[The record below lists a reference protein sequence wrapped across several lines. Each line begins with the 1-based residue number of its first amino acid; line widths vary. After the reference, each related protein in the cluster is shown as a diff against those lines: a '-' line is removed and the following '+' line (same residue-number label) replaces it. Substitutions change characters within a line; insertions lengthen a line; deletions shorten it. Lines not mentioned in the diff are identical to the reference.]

1 MKWPRAHP
9 GCTILTGI
17 LAVLLASGCKEEPR
31 SAGRTGGA
39 IELTYWPAPNAQE
52 VELADSLVR
61 EWNALHPDVHVVM
74 QPIPVNQST
83 EEVLLAAI
91 AGKTTPDI
99 CSNINPIAL
108 RDYVASGG
116 LIPLDQF
123 ADFDSV
129 VTQRVP
135 RELLDLF
142 RTPDGHFYQVPW
154 KTNPVMMFY
163 NVRLMRAAG
172 VMRIPET
179 YAEYYAL
186 GDSVLEKLNARGG
199 GEIWVGERDIRPIW
213 WQRMFDFYPFYLS
226 ASCGQPLFRNDSV
239 VFGNSS
245 AEEVFAFFRT
255 CYARRYFPRT
265 SFFQSVD
272 PFMLEKKVTHI
283 AGPWQV
289 AAIRKFAPALEFDVS
304 PLPVPDG
311 RDCPVYTFGDFKNAA
326 IFTTTKHPREAWEFV
341 RFFLSARYDYL
352 LLRICDQIPVRGD
365 LLTNPLFAEYFKNN
379 PMMLKFAEQ
388 VPYTRG
394 MDSAPDMKEIF
405 DGISQEYEM
414 CAVYGTK
421 PPAQAVRDAVERA
434 RTIMEWNR

>member
-1 MKWPRAHP
+1 MKRSRIHRSGVA
-9 GCTILTGI
+9 LAGI
-17 LAVLLASGCKEEPR
+17 IAVLLISGCGERNGSHNE
-31 SAGRTGGA
+31 TGGN

-52 VELADSLVR
+52 VEFADSLVR
-61 EWNALHPDVHVVM
+61 EWNARHPGIHVVM
-74 QPIPVNQST
+74 QSIPVNQST

-91 AGKTTPDI
+91 AGKTTPDV

-116 LIPLDQF
+116 LVPLDQF
-123 ADFDSV
+123 PDFDSV
-129 VTQRVP
+129 VTQRIP
-135 RELLDLF
+135 RDLLGLF
-142 RTPDGHFYQVPW
+142 KTPDGHYYQVPW

-163 NVRLMRAAG
+163 NLRLLRATG
-172 VMRIPET
+172 GSSVPRT
-179 YAEYYAL
+179 YSDYYAL
-186 GDSVLEKLNARGG
+186 GDRVLEKLNGNG
-199 GEIWVGERDIRPIW
+199 KPEIWVGERDIRPIW
-213 WQRMFDFYPFYLS
+213 WQRMFDFYPFYLA
-226 ASCGQPLFRNDSV
+226 ASGGQPLFRNDSV
-239 VFGNSS
+239 AFGNSS
-245 AEEVFAFFRT
+245 AEEVLGFFRT

-289 AAIRKFAPALEFDVS
+289 AAIRKFAPTLEYSVN

-311 RDCPVYTFGDFKNAA
+311 REGPVYTFGDFKNVA
-326 IFTTTKHPREAWEFV
+326 IFTTTKHPREAWEFSK
-341 RFFLSARYDYL
+341 FLLSAEFDRL

-365 LLTNPLFAEYFKNN
+365 LLTNPLFAEYFRIN
-379 PMMLKFAEQ
+379 PMMMRFAEQ

-421 PPAQAVRDAVERA
+421 SPAQAVRDAVERA
-434 RTIMEWNR
+434 RTIVEWNR

>member
-1 MKWPRAHP
+1 ML
-9 GCTILTGI
+9 I
-17 LAVLLASGCKEEPR
+17 SGCGDGNSSR
-31 SAGRTGGA
+31 NGAGETV
-39 IELTYWPAPNAQE
+39 ELTYWPAPNAQE

-61 EWNALHPDVHVVM
+61 EWNALHPGVHVVM

-91 AGKTTPDI
+91 AGKTTPDV

-123 ADFDSV
+123 PDFDSV
-129 VTQRVP
+129 VAQRIP
-135 RELLDLF
+135 RELLGLF

-163 NVRLMRAAG
+163 NIRLLKAAG
-172 VMRIPET
+172 VGSIPRT

-186 GDSVLEKLNARGG
+186 GDRVIEKLNGAGKP
-199 GEIWVGERDIRPIW
+199 EIWVGERDIRPIW
-213 WQRMFDFYPFYLS
+213 WQRMFDFYPFYLA
-226 ASCGQPLFRNDSV
+226 ASGGQPLFRNDSV
-239 VFGNSS
+239 AFGNSS
-245 AEEVFAFFRT
+245 AEEVFTFFRT

-289 AAIRKFAPALEFDVS
+289 AAIRKFAPSLEYSVDPV
-304 PLPVPDG
+304 PVPDG
-311 RDCPVYTFGDFKNAA
+311 REGPVYTFGDFKNVAV
-326 IFTTTKHPREAWEFV
+326 FSTTKHPREAWAFV
-341 RFFLSARYDYL
+341 RFLLSARYDHL

-365 LLTNPLFAEYFKNN
+365 LLTNALFAGYFKSN
-379 PMMLKFAEQ
+379 PMMIRFAEQ

-421 PPAQAVRDAVERA
+421 PPAEAVRDAVERA
-434 RTIMEWNR
+434 RMITEWNR